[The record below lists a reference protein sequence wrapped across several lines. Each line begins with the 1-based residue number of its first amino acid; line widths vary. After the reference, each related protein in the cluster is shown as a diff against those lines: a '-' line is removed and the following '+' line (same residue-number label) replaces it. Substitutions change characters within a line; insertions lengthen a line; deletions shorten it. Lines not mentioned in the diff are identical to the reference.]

1 MTDSLTIAV
10 HGPSGAG
17 KSWLGDTAPGPRLIL
32 DAEGGTR
39 FTPSTKHAW
48 DPRTP
53 PPTYTETVV
62 RYRTAVVRVADR
74 ESLQASFR
82 WLASGKHP
90 FVSLVIDPLTELV
103 RKLGVTDDELA
114 ALVRACCDFTMHSR
128 RPLTCVAFI
137 CQEGAADSIAYA
149 VDVVAHLTADG
160 SARSAAFVRA
170 GGVAAK
176 DRTNR
181 LGEYMDSPTIP
192 RMFERVYQKETA

>member
-1 MTDSLTIAV
+1 MTGSLTLAI

-17 KSWLGDTAPGPRLIL
+17 KSWLADTAPAPRLIL

-39 FTPSTKHAW
+39 FTPSAKVTW

-53 PPTYTETVV
+53 PHVLQ
-62 RYRTAVVRVADR
+62 TAVVYVDDR
-74 ESLQASFR
+74 AALQDAFR
-82 WLASGKHP
+82 WLKSGQHP
-90 FVSLVIDPLTELV
+90 FASLVIDPLTELV
-103 RKLGVTDDELA
+103 RKLDVTDDELI
-114 ALVRACCDFTMHSR
+114 ALVRACCELTMHTR
-128 RPLTCVAFI
+128 QPLTCVAFI
-137 CQEGAADSIAYA
+137 CQEGAADAIAYA

-160 SARSAAFVRA
+160 SARRAAFVRA

-192 RMFERVYQKETA
+192 RMFERVYEKETA